1 MPRQSI
7 GRELL
12 DVPMGEMIRNMAFA
26 IADAQIKLDSN
37 SIEVAQM
44 MGGLKTITETING
57 NEIVT
62 FQDSRVFF
70 GKEKITLINAIE
82 LYNTTNDIELK
93 VRMRGQ
99 LTEGVD
105 WEYDT
110 TKVVTKNNTPLISTF
125 IIADTNG
132 KSPDTIYEGK
142 EITGGPTCYFLFTGP
157 DTQSVPAPTFRK
169 VTIYDKK
176 IVKKGPDKTFFIPSR
191 LSMLELG
198 FTPTFYQ
205 FVDTIIE
212 VKISIS
218 FKEERSTDINVKSNT
233 VSHGFSASWGK
244 GNVDVNRSVTTT
256 QVNANYASKYSYS
269 AEGSSLL
276 RTKLVPIPPPAI
288 LDERIRDLM
297 EIARQGEN

>member
-12 DVPMGEMIRNMAFA
+12 DVPMGEMIRSMAFA

-44 MGGLKTITETING
+44 MGGLKTVTETING

-105 WEYDT
+105 WEYDV
-110 TKVVTKNNTPLISTF
+110 TKVVNKGANTLITSF
-125 IIADTNG
+125 VMSDTTG

-142 EITGGPTCYFLFTGP
+142 ESQGGPLCYFLFTGP

-176 IVKKGPDKTFFIPSR
+176 INKKGPDKTFYIPSR

-198 FTPTFYQ
+198 FSPTFYQ
-205 FVDTIIE
+205 FVDTIVE

-218 FKEERSTDINVKSNT
+218 FKEERSTDVNVKSNT

-244 GNVDVNRSVTTT
+244 GNLDLNRSVTTT